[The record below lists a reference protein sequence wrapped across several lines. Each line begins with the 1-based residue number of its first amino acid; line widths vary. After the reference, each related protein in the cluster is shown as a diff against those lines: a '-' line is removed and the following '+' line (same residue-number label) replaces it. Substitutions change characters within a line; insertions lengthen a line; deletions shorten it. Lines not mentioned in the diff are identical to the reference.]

1 MKSRI
6 FVSYARP
13 DLKPVKRIVSLLKA
27 AGFPTWF
34 DQDDLLVGDD
44 WSSVIKR
51 EIAKARL
58 LLLCLS
64 TKSVDRTGFFQKEMR
79 LAVEQAEMR
88 PRSQVF
94 ILPVQ
99 LNACSIP
106 DDNARLHVL
115 DLRAESA
122 TDSLFL
128 AIGKATGEGASAPI
142 SEHRELREAIDEYN
156 YSSESGDAGP
166 TQSSEPDVPSLS
178 REALTLLKEAVEDPK
193 GTIFR
198 VLGLEGLFIRSNGK
212 EFVEKNNPRAS
223 AILESALEEL
233 EAARFDCR

>member
-1 MKSRI
+1 MSDSHESRI

-13 DLKPVKRIVSLLKA
+13 DLKPVQRIVSFLKA

-51 EIAKARL
+51 EIAKAWL

-64 TKSVDRTGFFQKEMR
+64 MKSVDRTGFFQKEMS

-94 ILPVQ
+94 IMPVQ

-106 DDNARLHVL
+106 EDIERLHVL
-115 DLRAESA
+115 DLRAERA
-122 TDSLFL
+122 TDNLL
-128 AIGKATGEGASAPI
+128 LPIRKATGEGARAEI
-142 SEHRELREAIDEYN
+142 SEHRELRQAIDDY
-156 YSSESGDAGP
+156 
-166 TQSSEPDVPSLS
+166 
-178 REALTLLKEAVEDPK
+178 
-193 GTIFR
+193 
-198 VLGLEGLFIRSNGK
+198 
-212 EFVEKNNPRAS
+212 
-223 AILESALEEL
+223 
-233 EAARFDCR
+233 